1 MGRMEQTWVETIRTR
16 MDFSWRERAQGPT
29 SELGTCWEVH
39 WFLGRIEPT
48 KRGYEAAI
56 SEIHNLDT
64 DLKMDELPWTFL
76 KQPWTVSNDITMKI
90 VFKVFIEDLCQG
102 LNQTQNLRS
111 YGYPP
116 VTWHGHGKYPVWPDK
131 KNMTI
136 WYLFKFVVFFGKLLN
151 YQRVNFIAT
160 EPFSSRHWWDPRWG
174 YYVMTSKWPH
184 SSGCGT
190 ILSSQNLAISHDTA
204 VTSCAV
210 LYAIWLV
217 WVLIFCS
224 WLCFDSSW
232 HLSLCNWSEY
242 FC

>member
-131 KNMTI
+131 KKHDHLVPIQICGFLWQTAKLPEGQFHRDRT
-136 WYLFKFVVFFGKLLN
+136 LF
-151 YQRVNFIAT
+151 
-160 EPFSSRHWWDPRWG
+160 FSSLMRPKMR
-174 YYVMTSKWPH
+174 V
-184 SSGCGT
+184 
-190 ILSSQNLAISHDTA
+190 
-204 VTSCAV
+204 
-210 LYAIWLV
+210 
-217 WVLIFCS
+217 
-224 WLCFDSSW
+224 
-232 HLSLCNWSEY
+232 LCNDLQMATLFRLWNDFIIPKSGDFPWY
-242 FC
+242 GCN